1 MIDWASPTGEGF
13 TNMIGKMMVFSLLCA
28 PIGLAWA
35 GILSFPLLRGMVVAS
50 LIGAALALFLE
61 VHNSI
66 NAKAR
71 LMTIEEEQGKLPDEE
86 YKRQWE
92 IGKLFS
98 SAGLDLFMGKLA
110 FFIAWVSLLI
120 WGIVALFRAFL

>member
-1 MIDWASPTGEGF
+1 
-13 TNMIGKMMVFSLLCA
+13 MVVFGLLCA
-28 PIGLAWA
+28 PIGIAWA
-35 GILSFPLLRGMVVAS
+35 GMLSFPLLRG
-50 LIGAALALFLE
+50 LISALLVGAALAIILD

-71 LMTIEEEQGKLPDEE
+71 LMAIEEEHGKLPDDD

-98 SAGLDLFMGKLA
+98 SAGLQLLVGKIA
-110 FFIAWVSLLI
+110 FFIAWVSLLL
-120 WGIVALFRAFL
+120 WGIVELARAFL